1 MPVRC
6 LFPQRCVW
14 PTLLALVWL
23 PAAAQSTF
31 FVATDGVDTPEG
43 GSESTPWASITYAL
57 DSVPAGSLILVEPGL
72 YQGRIRI
79 RGVFD
84 PPVTIRSRQPYR
96 AQLRHDATV
105 LTVYSDSVGVDGVVI
120 EGFDIAH
127 SGPGAAALV
136 VQIQSLGAAVARR
149 ITLRD
154 NILHDSY
161 NNDILKI
168 NNAAREIRV
177 LGNLFYNQSGSDE
190 HIDINSVVDVLV
202 EGNVFFNDFA
212 ASGRVNGNDTSSYIV
227 IKDSNGEDDAYLG
240 AQDVRVRR
248 NIFLN
253 WQGSTGSNFVL
264 CGEDGHPWYE
274 AFDVLVE
281 NNLMLGNSAN
291 TMRAAFGVK
300 GCRDVTFRANTVVGD
315 LPASAFAFRLNRE
328 ASNQV
333 LQNIHFYNNLW
344 SDPTGSMGRFSTTPP
359 ADTASFELDRN
370 GYWNGGAVIPQNVAD
385 LINSDDD
392 ASGLVG
398 DPTLPTQAGL
408 VTPVWNPGNGTFN
421 GGFARIAGVF
431 EHLALTYGRPGTAG
445 VGIGQARIDQMPVDD
460 LLGQPRGAE
469 PSLGALEPEDIDLI
483 FRNGFEN

>member
-6 LFPQRCVW
+6 LFSQRGIYAV
-14 PTLLALVWL
+14 LLALIWL
-23 PAAAQSTF
+23 PVAAQSTF
-31 FVATDGVDTPEG
+31 YVATDGVDAPER
-43 GSESTPWASITYAL
+43 GSEAAPWASITYAL
-57 DSVPAGSLILVEPGL
+57 SSVPAGSLILVEPGL

-96 AQLRHDATV
+96 ALLRHDAAV
-105 LTVYSDSVGVDGVVI
+105 LTVYSDTIGVDGVVI

-154 NILHDSY
+154 NILRDSY

-190 HIDINSVVDVLV
+190 HIDINSVDDVLV

-227 IKDSNGEDDAYLG
+227 IKDSNGEGDIYVG

-291 TMRAAFGVK
+291 QIRAAFGVK

-315 LPASAFAFRLNRE
+315 LPASAFAFRLNLE
-328 ASNQV
+328 GTNQV
-333 LQNIHFYNNLW
+333 LQNIHFFNNIW

-370 GYWNGGAVIPQNVAD
+370 GYWNGGAAIPQNATD

-392 ASGLVG
+392 ASALIG
-398 DPTLPTQAGL
+398 DPALPTQTGL
-408 VTPVWNPGNGTFN
+408 VMPVWNPGSGEFG
-421 GGFARIAGVF
+421 GGFARIAEVF
-431 EHLALTYGRPGTAG
+431 EYLALSYGRPGTAG
-445 VGIGQARIDQMPVDD
+445 VGTGQARIDQMPLDD

-483 FRNGFEN
+483 FRDGFEN

>member
-1 MPVRC
+1 MASRQS
-6 LFPQRCVW
+6 LAQRGIGAL
-14 PTLLALVWL
+14 LLALAWL
-23 PAAAQSTF
+23 PAAAQSTY
-31 FVATDGVDTPEG
+31 FVATDGIDAPAG
-43 GSESTPWASITYAL
+43 GSEAAPWASITYAL

-79 RGVFD
+79 RGVFN

-96 AQLRHDATV
+96 ALLRHDATV
-105 LTVYSDSVGVDGVVI
+105 LTVYSDTVGVDGIVI

-127 SGPGAAALV
+127 SGPGSAALV
-136 VQIQSLGAAVARR
+136 VQIQSLGAGVARR

-190 HIDINSVVDVLV
+190 HIDINSVDDVLV
-202 EGNVFFNDFA
+202 EGNVFFNDFV

-227 IKDSNGEDDAYLG
+227 IKDSNGEDDIYLG

-253 WQGSTGSNFVL
+253 WQGINGSNFVL

-274 AFDVLVE
+274 AFEVLVE

-291 TMRAAFGVK
+291 EMRAAFGVK

-315 LPASAFAFRLNRE
+315 LPGLAFAFRLNRE

-333 LQNIHFYNNLW
+333 LQNIHFYNNIW
-344 SDPTGSMGRFSTTPP
+344 SDPTGSMDRFSTTPP

-370 GYWNGGAVIPQNVAD
+370 GYWNGGSAIPQNAAD
-385 LINSDDD
+385 LVNSDDD
-392 ASGLVG
+392 ASALIG
-398 DPTLPTQAGL
+398 DPALPIQTGL
-408 VTPVWNPGNGTFN
+408 VTPVWNPGSGMFG
-421 GGFARIAGVF
+421 GGFARIADVF
-431 EHLALTYGRPGTAG
+431 EHLALIYGRPGSAG
-445 VGIGQARIDQMPVDD
+445 VGIGQARGDQMPADD